1 MQGVF
6 DFYGDL
12 PIRPKQPERLFFGLF
27 PDTETS
33 VRVGQF
39 TQRFLSEN
47 QWKGRPL
54 ETERLHVSLH
64 HVGDY
69 KRLRTKFIYAAR
81 QAGEAISMHP
91 FEVTFRFITSFEGTP
106 PIDGRP
112 RRRPLVLLGEG
123 EALLELHK
131 ILGAAMRK
139 NGLRAAERFT
149 PHMTLSYGP
158 KPFSV
163 QAIEPIRFVANEFA
177 LIHSKR
183 GLTQYDLLD
192 RWSLHAAM
200 MACPDDRG
208 RHVRAARS
216 RAQ

>member
-6 DFYGDL
+6 DFHQDL
-12 PIRPKQPERLFFGLF
+12 PIRPKRPERLFFGLF

-39 TQRFLSEN
+39 TRRFLSEN

-69 KRLRTKFIYAAR
+69 ERLRTKFIYAAR
-81 QAGEAISMHP
+81 QAGEAISMRP
-91 FEVTFRFITSFEGTP
+91 FEVTFRFIKSFEGAP

-112 RRRPLVLLGEG
+112 RGRPLVLLGEG
-123 EALLELHK
+123 DALVEFHK

-139 NGLRAAERFT
+139 NGLRAAEHFT
-149 PHMTLSYGP
+149 PHITLSYGP
-158 KPFSV
+158 KPIPR
-163 QAIEPIRFVANEFA
+163 QAIEPLRFVANEFA

-183 GLTQYDLLD
+183 GLTQYDLVD
-192 RWSLHAAM
+192 RWSLHAA
-200 MACPDDRG
+200 PRG
-208 RHVRAARS
+208 SRTLAAMDS
-216 RAQ
+216 FSEPESS

>member
-1 MQGVF
+1 
-6 DFYGDL
+6 L
-12 PIRPKQPERLFFGLF
+12 PLRPKRPERLFFGLF

-39 TQRFLSEN
+39 TRRFLSEN

-69 KRLRTKFIYAAR
+69 ERLRTKFIYAAR
-81 QAGEAISMHP
+81 QAGEAISMRP
-91 FEVTFRFITSFEGTP
+91 FEVTFRFIKSFEGAP
-106 PIDGRP
+106 QIDGRA

-123 EALLELHK
+123 DALLELHK

-139 NGLRAAERFT
+139 NGLRAAEHFT
-149 PHMTLSYGP
+149 PHMTLSFGP
-158 KPFSV
+158 KPMPM
-163 QAIEPIRFVANEFA
+163 QAIEPLRFVTNEFA

-183 GLTQYDLLD
+183 GLTQYDLVD
-192 RWSLHAAM
+192 RWSLHAA
-200 MACPDDRG
+200 PRG
-208 RHVRAARS
+208 SRTLAAALVDS
-216 RAQ
+216 FSEPGSS